1 MGRKSCVVPQNR
13 ARSKRQ
19 PVRVLPGDEE
29 SKQQQK
35 KKKKGNKGPAAS
47 HHRGSASVP
56 SATHRAH
63 AMRAEAPPP
72 THSEV
77 VAEALPPDQR
87 FECVGIV
94 FSKQPKLSRIKG
106 GFKNRLFPLLRSPL
120 LSLSAFVSASHFVC
134 SCRVSVINL
143 HQIKS
148 SEELAKAVKRGPH
161 SSQAL
166 DKALGELRR
175 GSATGPLGCR
185 LSDVASPAQQQ
196 QRCSKGWMQTND
208 CESTPMHPSLIIL
221 LHSGILKPV

>member
-1 MGRKSCVVPQNR
+1 MGRKSCVVSQNR
-13 ARSKRQ
+13 ARFKRL

-35 KKKKGNKGPAAS
+35 KKKGNKEPAAS

-72 THSEV
+72 SLVGSRRSPATRSAVRVCGHSLFKTTKV
-77 VAEALPPDQR
+77 KPH
-87 FECVGIV
+87 
-94 FSKQPKLSRIKG
+94 KG

-166 DKALGELRR
+166 DKAFGGLRR
-175 GSATGPLGCR
+175 GSATRPL
-185 LSDVASPAQQQ
+185 
-196 QRCSKGWMQTND
+196 
-208 CESTPMHPSLIIL
+208 
-221 LHSGILKPV
+221 